1 MMRWWRYV
9 PESNQEEEAAEEN
22 LNGNEPSKVEGS
34 FTAANTSVA
43 KENEL
48 DEDIKVAGYQLAN
61 THD

>member
-1 MMRWWRYV
+1 M

-34 FTAANTSVA
+34 STAANTSVA
-43 KENEL
+43 KENES